1 MPAPTQRLVD
11 RHSLRLLKMDKN
23 SSASSGL
30 PPNNSNQKLVAEDY
44 LENSTSNGNGIMHS
58 ASSGVLVDSSE
69 IRINHGS
76 ARRKMSKQE
85 ILTVGVLCFV
95 NLINYMDRFTI
106 AGILEKIQAEFDIDN
121 SKGGLLQTAFV
132 VSYMVFAPLFGYL
145 GDRYSRKYLMASGVG
160 LWCLTTLLGSF
171 MQSFE
176 GFITFRALVGIGEAS
191 YSTIAP
197 TIISDMFVDDRRSR
211 MLAFFYFAIPV
222 GSGMGYIVG
231 SETEKIAKDWRWGL
245 RVTPIMGLIAVLLIL
260 FLMTDPLRGESENS
274 HLKPTSYK
282 EDVIYLCKNP
292 SFMLSTLG
300 FTCVAFVTGALAWW
314 GPKFIASGLK
324 LQDGGSGTS
333 EDDVSFKF
341 GLITM
346 ISGIIGVPLG
356 SIVAQKLRERNSR
369 ADPLVCAFGL
379 LMSTPLLFA
388 AAIMARY
395 NDIVCFTLIFFGE
408 LFLNLNCCS
417 DSCSD
422 TDSSVAFIFGAITVA
437 SGILGVIAGPLL
449 SQKLKSRFPRID
461 AIICGVGL
469 LTSMPFIGL
478 ALYFARTNITI
489 AYVLMFFG
497 TVFLN
502 MNWALVADILLYV
515 VIPTRRSTAEAF
527 QILLSHA
534 LGDAG
539 SPYLI
544 GLVSDGL
551 SKSMSKDDG
560 TADFN
565 VTTMSPNNSTSDLVK
580 FESLQYSLFITSFV
594 EVFGG
599 LFFLICAWYIIEDK
613 LKTDRAIAG
622 DELMNEGSEPTH
634 YDADEPS
641 SLN

>member
-408 LFLNLNCCS
+408 LFLNLNWS
-417 DSCSD
+417 
-422 TDSSVAFIFGAITVA
+422 I
-437 SGILGVIAGPLL
+437 
-449 SQKLKSRFPRID
+449 
-461 AIICGVGL
+461 
-469 LTSMPFIGL
+469 
-478 ALYFARTNITI
+478 
-489 AYVLMFFG
+489 
-497 TVFLN
+497 
-502 MNWALVADILLYV
+502 VADILLYV